1 MPVIDSRKLLGLAL
15 SVVIG
20 SLLAT
25 QPTLAAGDPAAGLEK
40 STVCQSCHGKTGNE
54 SVDPSYPKLAGQH
67 KDYLIHSLKAYKY
80 GDRENA
86 VMVTFASQL
95 SEQDIEDIAAYYAA
109 QNGLYDLSID

>member
-1 MPVIDSRKLLGLAL
+1 MTVLRSKRLPVMLLSALVAGLF
-15 SVVIG
+15 
-20 SLLAT
+20 LAPSA
-25 QPTLAAGDPAAGLEK
+25 QADGDPAAGLEK

-54 SVDPSYPKLAGQH
+54 SIDPSYPKLAGQH
-67 KDYLIHSLKAYKY
+67 EDYLVHSLKAYKY

-109 QNGLYDLSID
+109 QTGLYDLSIK